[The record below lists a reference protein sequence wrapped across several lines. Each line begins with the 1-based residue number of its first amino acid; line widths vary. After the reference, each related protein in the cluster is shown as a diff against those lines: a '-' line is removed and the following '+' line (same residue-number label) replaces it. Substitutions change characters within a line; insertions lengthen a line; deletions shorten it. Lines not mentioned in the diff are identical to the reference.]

1 MCFEPGVRCCGVR
14 EGLVAL
20 SANVVYSSFGLV
32 PDFMT
37 ICLPSC
43 AVYGRYVTSHI
54 CPRRYV
60 INLERYVTK
69 HLDDLSQIYF
79 KFLFV
84 VHAFNINRW
93 LFALLF
99 ALI

>member
-1 MCFEPGVRCCGVR
+1 M
-14 EGLVAL
+14 
-20 SANVVYSSFGLV
+20 
-32 PDFMT
+32 D
-37 ICLPSC
+37 I
-43 AVYGRYVTSHI
+43 YVTSHI
-54 CPRRYV
+54 CLRRYV

-69 HLDDLSQIYF
+69 RLDDLSQIYL

-84 VHAFNINRW
+84 VHALNINRW